1 MVASCAPHWGALL
14 VSMHS
19 FQARPGLPVSAWG
32 RESAPLLHVS
42 GTVSDV
48 DNRMH
53 NNRRNQVK
61 ESIEVIDLENL
72 SRDKFREVLSDYVN
86 TGRSFRLVNVRRG
99 DRSDCV
105 SDIKDILAANGKRYR
120 IRLNG
125 RGWFVLFLMAMF
137 WPIGIVAIILIALQ
151 WLATHGAEY
160 DVVKDLF
167 GTGLTV
173 LHCEKPTGRDSE
185 NYSCLNELPEE
196 DLPPIDSAEMFDG
209 EKLVVQPAI
218 TYFAQIRKKYGI
230 GIEPWE
236 NIRKG
241 LIQIK
246 RRNSDQTLYLGV
258 VGEASAGKST
268 FINALLGFEFL
279 KEDTGL
285 GTTVASTILRYGE
298 SLSIKVRYLDGHLE
312 ELSEKSLGISAK
324 GSPND
329 WSFKLLAT
337 LHKYTADEGT
347 AQNVDYVDV
356 ELPVDNAFLKSGVAI
371 VDTPGINSGNER
383 HNDVTTRA
391 IKEICDTALILF
403 PANVPLSKYLADY
416 IKENLMDVIGR
427 CLLVM
432 TQVDKL
438 RPKER
443 SSQLKYVVSRLK
455 SSTGGIAGG
464 AIGVAAYYALERDD
478 YGKADEATV
487 AQYRKDFAAACDTM
501 RTATLSFKKAAILEK
516 MLGFM
521 NGSLLPMLRSV
532 VEEKQS
538 EMNERR
544 LQLEQNQLIDM
555 EKFIRKEKSVRA
567 RAFSRIEVME
577 DQVVETVS
585 KVRQGF
591 LDSML
596 DSIYGAEDRD
606 GLKRAMDE
614 GTIRRKLAELQEPF
628 KESLRELCKP
638 YRDLFASSMENF
650 HTEFASAYRKL
661 ENISKRES
669 MMQLDDVSEGDL
681 EVSVSIENFGEA
693 VDAQLGADALK
704 SLGGAGAGAVIGSFI
719 CPGLGTVIGGVL
731 GGVFGAL
738 FGKSLDTLKQE
749 AYGSICSIGD
759 DWLQQMMPQ
768 ADQYI
773 EGYKTACVSQM
784 KAKIDAYKERYGTKV
799 AELIEKERNEQES
812 LRQLGQQ
819 AKSDL
824 ALFQSVQ
831 PMIEQMIQVSRHAEA
846 EIAEVPSESVV
857 NINEKGNNQ

>member
-1 MVASCAPHWGALL
+1 MHGEGKVRPFFMCPARCRALL
-14 VSMHS
+14 TECTTT
-19 FQARPGLPVSAWG
+19 G
-32 RESAPLLHVS
+32 EK
-42 GTVSDV
+42 
-48 DNRMH
+48 
-53 NNRRNQVK
+53 QVK

-72 SRDKFREVLSDYVN
+72 SRDKFRAVLSDYTN
-86 TGRSFRLVNVRRG
+86 AGRSFRIVNVRRG

-105 SDIKDILAANGKRYR
+105 ADIKNVLTASGKQYR

-125 RGWFVLFLMAMF
+125 RGWFVLCLMAIF
-137 WPIGIVAIILIALQ
+137 WPIGVLAMILIALQ
-151 WLATHGAEY
+151 WLTTHGAEY
-160 DVVKDLF
+160 DVVKDLV
-167 GTGLTV
+167 GTGFTV
-173 LHCEKPTGRDSE
+173 LHCEKTTRHDSKD
-185 NYSCLNELPEE
+185 NRCLNELPEE
-196 DLPPIDSAEMFDG
+196 DLPPIDSAQMFDG
-209 EKLVVQPAI
+209 EKLVVQSAI

-236 NIRKG
+236 NIRRG

-298 SLSIKVRYLDGHLE
+298 KLSIKGRYIDGRLE
-312 ELSEKSLGISAK
+312 ELSEKSLGISTD
-324 GSPND
+324 GNPNV
-329 WSFKLLAT
+329 WSLSLLTT
-337 LHKYTADEGT
+337 LHKYTADEET
-347 AQNVDYVDV
+347 AKGVDYVDV
-356 ELPVDNAFLKSGVAI
+356 GLPVDNAFLKSGVAI

-403 PANVPLSKYLADY
+403 PANVPLSKCLADY

-455 SSTGGIAGG
+455 SSTGGVAGG

-487 AQYRKDFAAACDTM
+487 TQYRKDFAAACDIM
-501 RTATLSFKKAAILEK
+501 RTTTLSFKKAAILEK

-521 NGSLLPMLRSV
+521 NGELLPMLKSV

-538 EMNERR
+538 EMNARR

-567 RAFSRIEVME
+567 RAFSRVEVME

-585 KVRQGF
+585 KVRQDF
-591 LDSML
+591 LDSMH
-596 DSIYGAEDRD
+596 SRIYDAEDRD
-606 GLKRAMDE
+606 GLKQAMDE
-614 GTIRRKLAELQEPF
+614 GAIRRKLAGLQEPF

-650 HTEFASAYRKL
+650 HAEFVLAYRKL

-669 MMQLDDVSEGDL
+669 MLQLEDVSEGEL

-768 ADQYI
+768 TDQYI
-773 EGYKTACVSQM
+773 ESYKTACVGQM
-784 KAKIDAYKERYGTKV
+784 KEKIDAYKARYGTKV
-799 AELIEKERNEQES
+799 SELIEKERNEQEL

-819 AKSDL
+819 AESDL
-824 ALFQSVQ
+824 ALFQSIQ
-831 PMIEQMIQVSRHAEA
+831 PKIECMIQDSHHAEA
-846 EIAEVPSESVV
+846 AHVEGFSENAV
-857 NINEKGNNQ
+857 NAINKDQKGDKQ